1 VRLLASHGLRDEA
14 IQLGSS
20 LWQKNDGERITT
32 PNRLDRMPSSILRR
46 RLCPIR
52 ISVLSSHTVTP
63 REVRAFRKGIATALL
78 SSLACDINTSHVCP
92 DRRGACLCQCVGLW
106 PAGGLFPDDLA
117 TAFQAHREL
126 EVGGVVIGDVPSY
139 RADQMP
145 YGGVKES
152 ALGAKAFGTRW
163 RTTHTS
169 GFYC

>member
-14 IQLGSS
+14 IQLVVGPASG
-20 LWQKNDGERITT
+20 KK
-32 PNRLDRMPSSILRR
+32 RR
-46 RLCPIR
+46 RENNDAESARSDAFIDLAAQAVSDPHLGL
-52 ISVLSSHTVTP
+52 VTVTP

-92 DRRGACLCQCVGLW
+92 DRRGARLCQCVGLW
-106 PAGGLFPDDLA
+106 PAGGRFPDDLA